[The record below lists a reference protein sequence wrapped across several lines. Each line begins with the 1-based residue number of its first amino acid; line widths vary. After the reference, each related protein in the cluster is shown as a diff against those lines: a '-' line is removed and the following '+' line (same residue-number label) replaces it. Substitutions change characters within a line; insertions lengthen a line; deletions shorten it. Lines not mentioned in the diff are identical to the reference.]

1 MNYMIN
7 INKLFN
13 TKVLMGL
20 AVAMTFT
27 LFSCSDFELPEA
39 GSLPDLTPPSANFWA
54 STSPDN
60 YLTINFANLSSSATD
75 FQWDFGDG
83 NSATGK
89 DASNTYPDV
98 GEYTVTLIASD
109 KLGATSTTSQ
119 IVVVTEPSAITPI
132 INEAGFEDGSTACGD
147 AADGRD
153 CWRISGGKIHGISG
167 DEYAGEQSAKYDA
180 GDPRV
185 SYQALTVSP
194 NTQYTVSLYYSMKE
208 TTDQGILR
216 LSILG
221 KGISDASEA
230 ADAIIASADGTTQ
243 EGSKTWNKLTLTFDT
258 GDTNTI
264 ALWIDSNNV
273 AEARADEVKIE
284 LAE

>member
-1 MNYMIN
+1 MKYMIN
-7 INKLFN
+7 INKLIN
-13 TKVLMGL
+13 TKVLMSL
-20 AVAMTFT
+20 AVALTFS
-27 LFSCSDFELPEA
+27 LSSCSDFELPEA
-39 GSLPDLTPPSANFWA
+39 GSIPDLTPPSAAFGA
-54 STSPDN
+54 VTSPDN
-60 YLTINFANLSSSATD
+60 YLQINFPNLSASATD
-75 FQWDFGDG
+75 YIWDFGDG
-83 NSATGK
+83 NGSTDKEPSNVYAT
-89 DASNTYPDV
+89 V
-98 GEYTVTLIASD
+98 GQYTVTLVASD
-109 KLGATSTTSQ
+109 KLGAVSTSSQ
-119 IVVVTEPSAITPI
+119 IVIVEEPAAITPI
-132 INEAGFEDGSTACGD
+132 INEAGFEDGSTACGT

-167 DEYAGEQSAKYDA
+167 DEYSGEQSAKYDA

-185 SYQALTVSP
+185 SYQALTVTP
-194 NTQYTVSLYYSMKE
+194 NTKYTVSLYYSMKE

-221 KGISDASEA
+221 KAISEASEA
-230 ADAIIASADGTTQ
+230 ADAVIASVDGTTQ

-273 AEARADEVKIE
+273 AEARADELKIE

>member
-1 MNYMIN
+1 MNQMIN
-7 INKLFN
+7 IKKLLN
-13 TKVLMGL
+13 TKVLML
-20 AVAMTFT
+20 AAVAMTFS

-39 GSLPDLTPPSANFWA
+39 GSLPDLTPPSAKFGA
-54 STSPDN
+54 ATSPDD
-60 YLTINFANLSSSATD
+60 YLKINFANLSSSATD
-75 FQWDFGDG
+75 YQWEFGDG
-83 NSATGK
+83 NSSTSK
-89 DASNTYPDV
+89 DASNTYPAI
-98 GEYTVTLIASD
+98 GEYTVTLTASD

-132 INEAGFEDGSTACGD
+132 INEPGFEDGSTACGD

-167 DEYAGEQSAKYDA
+167 DEYSGEQSAKYDA

-194 NTQYTVSLYYSMKE
+194 NTKYTISLYYSMKE

-221 KGISDASEA
+221 NAIADADEA
-230 ADAIIASADGTTQ
+230 EAAIIASVDGTTQ

-264 ALWIDSNNV
+264 AIWIDSNNV
-273 AEARADEVKIE
+273 AEARADELKIE